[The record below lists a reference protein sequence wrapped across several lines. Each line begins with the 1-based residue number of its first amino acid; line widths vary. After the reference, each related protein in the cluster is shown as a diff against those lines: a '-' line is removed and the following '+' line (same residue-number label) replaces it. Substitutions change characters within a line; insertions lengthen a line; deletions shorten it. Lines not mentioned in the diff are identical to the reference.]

1 MNAESVLDKAV
12 DLDHIGGTYGSNKDP
27 TPFLWL
33 IMKLLQIQPTKDV
46 IEEYI
51 TNDDF
56 KYLRALG
63 LFYTRLVETPANVYK
78 KLEPYLV
85 DNRKLVCLNEP
96 SFGDG
101 ETFSKFRIIHMD
113 EFLDMMIREEI
124 VFGVTLPHLPKRFL
138 LEEQG
143 LLARYRSPLEEEYLE
158 LHGQQIKKEEVEAE
172 IEEEEVE
179 VKEQP
184 KSKLKE
190 RRERKSSSSS
200 DSDRKETKS
209 KVNFDF
215 FSSLFLYLIKIIN

>member
-1 MNAESVLDKAV
+1 MKIFQNIYYKEHCFALDAESVLDKAV
-12 DLDHIGGTYGSNKDP
+12 DLDHIGGTYGPNKDP

-33 IMKLLQIQPTKDV
+33 IMKLLQIQPSKDI

-63 LFYTRLVETPANVYK
+63 LFYIRLIETPDNVYK

-96 SFGDG
+96 SFGEG
-101 ETFSKFRIIHMD
+101 EVFSKYKIMHMD
-113 EFLDMMIREEI
+113 EFIDLILREEI

-138 LEEQG
+138 LEDQG
-143 LLARYRSPLEEEYLE
+143 VLARYRSPLEDEYLE
-158 LHGQQIKKEEVEAE
+158 LYGE
-172 IEEEEVE
+172 E
-179 VKEQP
+179 VKEEQEEKEDDIEEQNQP

-190 RRERKSSSSS
+190 RRDKKSSSSDES
-200 DSDRKETKS
+200 DDGKKG
-209 KVNFDF
+209 
-215 FSSLFLYLIKIIN
+215 KI